1 MADTFDLDPD
11 TLPPLTKAIR
21 NTWAQP
27 TAFSAGL
34 DAPPTRE
41 TMRALLD
48 AIYGLE
54 TRVAA
59 LEGVE

>member
-1 MADTFDLDPD
+1 MADTFDLDPN

-21 NTWAQP
+21 ETWRPA

-41 TMRALLD
+41 TMRAILD
-48 AIYGLE
+48 AVYVLE
-54 TRVAA
+54 TRLTA
-59 LEGVE
+59 VESGQ